1 MKKLLFKTMVM
12 MLVAITSVILYS
24 CTVEEPLLVS
34 KSPSSS
40 GNASTASIPAS
51 TNNLI
56 AYYAFDATP
65 TGGQGKLP
73 ITSFTDKANEIV
85 MFEGTPWEVADS
97 THYGSSSSYILTI
110 NGGPYKYYKQIINDM
125 KTMQARGVKVLW
137 NIDDAASWN
146 TTTPFTAYDGTK
158 MNATQFASFVKTNV
172 VDKLG
177 LDGIALD
184 VEHMGSTA
192 ANSNFIAL
200 VEAFGAYFGPK
211 SSNPTNTLYTAAIYD
226 GGQAGFAIGQSTTVA
241 AYFNFVMDMG
251 YSENNT
257 TRFNQWANYI
267 GAGKTMIGVSNQYN
281 SLSNATAAAAWQPS
295 GAMKAGIMVFAGNV
309 NKPYT
314 DAVFAAAAPS
324 APTVATNPSPANNA
338 TGVITAPT
346 LSWTAGTGASTH
358 KVYFGTSSSPALVA
372 SQSGSTYS
380 PGTLTANTKYYWRI
394 DEQNSTGTTTGTLW
408 NFTTGAGTGGT
419 PVSLSSAFN
428 VSNGVVA
435 DGSTFGST
443 SGFDDHGYGYSSAFL
458 GSSYTWN
465 NTSFNIG
472 SANTSNTV
480 KGTGQT
486 ITLTSGKYSYL
497 RILASAVNGNQA
509 SQSFVVNYSDG
520 TTTTFTQS
528 LSDWF
533 SPQSYSG
540 ETKVI
545 AMSYRDKYDG
555 TKQNQTFNLYGY
567 SFSLTN
573 TKTISSIKLPN
584 NANIR
589 LLSITL
595 VP

>member
-12 MLVAITSVILYS
+12 LLVVITCVIISS
-24 CTVEEPLLVS
+24 CTTDESLLVS
-34 KSPSSS
+34 KSPSSPGS
-40 GNASTASIPAS
+40 LSSIPAS

-65 TGGQGKLP
+65 TGGQAKLP

-137 NIDDAASWN
+137 NIDDAPSWN

-158 MNATQFASFVKTNV
+158 MSATQFASFVKSMV
-172 VDKLG
+172 IDKLG

-192 ANSNFIAL
+192 ANSNYIAL
-200 VEAFGAYFGPK
+200 VQAFGAYFGPK
-211 SSNPTNTLYTAAIYD
+211 SSNPTTTLYTAAIYD
-226 GGQAGFAIGQSTTVA
+226 GAQAGFAIGQSPTVA
-241 AYFNFVMDMG
+241 AYLNFVMDMG
-251 YSENNT
+251 YFEDNT
-257 TRFNQWANYI
+257 TRFNLWANYI

-295 GAMKAGIMVFAGNV
+295 GALKAGIMVFAGNV

-314 DAVFAAAAPS
+314 DAIFAAAAPS
-324 APTVATNPSPANNA
+324 APTVATNPSPANSA
-338 TGVITAPT
+338 TGVIITPT
-346 LSWTAGTGASTH
+346 LSWTPGTGASTH
-358 KVYFGTSSSPALVA
+358 NVYFGTSSSPALIG
-372 SQSGSTYS
+372 SQSASTYT
-380 PGTLTANTKYYWRI
+380 PGTLAANTKYYWRI

-408 NFTTGAGTGGT
+408 SFTTGGGSGGT
-419 PVSLSSAFN
+419 QISLSSAFN

-443 SGFDDHGYGYSSAFL
+443 SGFDDHGYGYSSAFIGTSL
-458 GSSYTWN
+458 TWN

-486 ITLTSGKYSYL
+486 ITLASGKYSYL
-497 RILASAVNGNQA
+497 RILGSAVNGNQA

-520 TTTTFTQS
+520 TTITFTQG
-528 LSDWF
+528 LSDWY

-540 ETKVI
+540 ETKVLV
-545 AMSYRDKYDG
+545 MSYRDKYDG
-555 TKQNQTFNLYGY
+555 TKQSQTFNLYGY